1 MQRNCCASTI
11 FVSELLV
18 RATLSY
24 FDKAQI
30 LKKFYYLPG
39 FEGGCMA
46 HGSLNNYL
54 LSANKFCL
62 HYWQAILQQHSY
74 DFTQICIEFFQCFAL

>member
-1 MQRNCCASTI
+1 
-11 FVSELLV
+11 
-18 RATLSY
+18 
-24 FDKAQI
+24 
-30 LKKFYYLPG
+30 
-39 FEGGCMA
+39 MA